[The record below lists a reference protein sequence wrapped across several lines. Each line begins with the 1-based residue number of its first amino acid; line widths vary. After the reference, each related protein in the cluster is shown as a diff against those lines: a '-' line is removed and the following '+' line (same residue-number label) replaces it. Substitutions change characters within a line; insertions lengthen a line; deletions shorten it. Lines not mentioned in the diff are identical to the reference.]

1 MGLSAVHCILSTTF
15 LSPRFTGTRN
25 LTILFLAKF
34 ERISININIMEN
46 DLRLK
51 LEQLHQRVG
60 NLKDQICTEEATKNA
75 FVMPFI
81 QILGYDIFNPTEVIP
96 EFICD
101 IGTKKG
107 EKVDYVIKKDNEPIL
122 IIECKHW
129 KETADAHNSQL
140 HRYFHV
146 SKARFGVLTNGHVY
160 NFYADLEKPNIMD
173 EKPFFTLD
181 LSNLKD
187 SSIKILEKFTKNGYH
202 LEGILDSAEGLKYIK
217 AIRKEFEKELQEP
230 SDELVKLLVS
240 RFFDRPLVA
249 SRMAAFKEYTKKALS
264 SSINESISS
273 RLKTALSIN
282 ETIPQKPAAEVAP
295 IDDNISTETKVI
307 TTDEEI
313 EGSQIVKA
321 ILREHI
327 PASRI
332 AFRDT
337 QSYFGIL
344 LDDNNRKPLAR
355 LHFNSTNKYLE
366 VFSEG
371 KDKGV
376 KKLLTSLD
384 EIYNY
389 RQEITD
395 ALKNYD

>member
-1 MGLSAVHCILSTTF
+1 MTLFKFG
-15 LSPRFTGTRN
+15 RN
-25 LTILFLAKF
+25 QI
-34 ERISININIMEN
+34 IINTMEN

-60 NLKDQICTEEATKNA
+60 NLKDQISTEEATKNA

-129 KETADAHNSQL
+129 KETADAHISQL

-146 SKARFGVLTNGHVY
+146 SKARFGVLTNGHIY

-181 LSNLKD
+181 LNNLKD
-187 SSIKILEKFTKNGYH
+187 SNIKILEKFTKNGYH

-230 SDELVKLLVS
+230 SDEMVKLLVN
-240 RFFDRPLVA
+240 RFFDKPLIA
-249 SRMAAFKEYTKKALS
+249 SRMSAFKEYTKKALS

-282 ETIPQKPAAEVAP
+282 ETIPQKTTAEVAP
-295 IDDNISTETKVI
+295 IDENIGTETKIV

-321 ILREHI
+321 ILREHV
-327 PASRI
+327 PSFRI

-395 ALKNYD
+395 ALKNYE